1 MPLTIPCHAPATAP
15 AYALAPA
22 TAPVYA
28 HNQLLPP
35 APVSVSAGMMGI
47 WERYKDKGP
56 TPSCDGA
63 SPLCG
68 LIQHV
73 RLTKMQR
80 LLPQRGCAAAEP
92 AVPCPKQSRRSQLT
106 YVEERRRGRTG
117 SVLITEL
124 QRPLRIQ
131 QPSGLPFW
139 RDGLQIWR
147 PERGPT
153 F

>member
-1 MPLTIPCHAPATAP
+1 MAGSGLQGKHAPAPAP
-15 AYALAPA
+15 ATDLPGYLSLPGTCPRPFHVMPRQLPRICLCQA

-28 HNQLLPP
+28 HNRLLPP
-35 APVSVSAGMMGI
+35 APASVRAGIMGM

-80 LLPQRGCAAAEP
+80 LVPLRGSAAEQQLCLPYPAQNKAAAP
-92 AVPCPKQSRRSQLT
+92 N
-106 YVEERRRGRTG
+106 
-117 SVLITEL
+117 
-124 QRPLRIQ
+124 
-131 QPSGLPFW
+131 
-139 RDGLQIWR
+139 
-147 PERGPT
+147 
-153 F
+153 